1 MQKSFEDLAVFFAV
15 LIICRVE
22 RSWSLVAWYV
32 VVGPL
37 PRGQIAERVP
47 KEIFFAV
54 DGVGV
59 LMMARGGRAV
69 PWQCRSYD
77 CTKGFQGEDVPQPS

>member
-1 MQKSFEDLAVFFAV
+1 MQKSFEDLAVLFAV

-59 LMMARGGRAV
+59 FNDGERRKGRTLAM
-69 PWQCRSYD
+69 QILRLH
-77 CTKGFQGEDVPQPS
+77 